1 MRSAHWLVP
10 ALLASTSLFSQ
21 SMGDLNGLLGGASNY
36 VHQGLASTH
45 FTQSLQLAKV
55 TADNGGDA
63 THLMT
68 RGVDAVHWNFF
79 YRIVT
84 KPEVDLGLDQ
94 EQDAAKPK
102 PKPKPGP
109 RIHHAVLAECNR
121 GIYGGFKY
129 SGILITDVKPLEN
142 TWIAVSMDDAIAQL
156 NANGYVRGFAGVELM
171 RPSNPNVPDEY
182 VYVFDCPWERTKV
195 AISSQTGALAWSA
208 QY

>member
-1 MRSAHWLVP
+1 MRSALWLVP

-21 SMGDLNGLLGGASNY
+21 SMGDLNGLLGGASSY

-45 FTQSLQLAKV
+45 FTESLQLAKV

-63 THLMT
+63 AHLMT

-84 KPEVDLGLDQ
+84 KPEVDLAAD
-94 EQDAAKPK
+94 QDAAKPK
-102 PKPKPGP
+102 PKPKP
-109 RIHHAVLAECNR
+109 RVHHAVLAECSR

-129 SGILITDVKPLEN
+129 SPILITDVKPLEN
-142 TWIAVSMDDAIAQL
+142 TWIAIAMDDAIAQL
-156 NANGYVRGFAGVELM
+156 NANGYVRGFSEVELM
-171 RPSNPNVPDEY
+171 RPSYPNVPDEY
-182 VYVFDCPWERTKV
+182 VYVFNCPWERAKV
-195 AISSQTGALAWSA
+195 AISSQTGALTWAS